1 VSATTQEPEHPALRV
16 WFEDDFI
23 CVELTDGRQVK
34 TPIALY
40 PRLANATQAQR
51 ENFQMTGRGLG
62 LHWPDL
68 DKDLTVKGIALGRK
82 ATL

>member
-1 VSATTQEPEHPALRV
+1 MRV
-16 WFEDDFI
+16 WFEEDLI
-23 CVELTDGRQVK
+23 CVDLTDGRQVK

-68 DKDLTVKGIALGRK
+68 DEDLTVKGIALGRK

>member
-1 VSATTQEPEHPALRV
+1 MSAAPQESEHVASRV
-16 WFEDDFI
+16 WFEEDLI
-23 CVELTDGRQVK
+23 CVDLTDGRQVK
-34 TPIALY
+34 TPLAFY

-51 ENFQMTGRGLG
+51 ENFEVTGRGLG

-68 DKDLTVKGIALGRK
+68 DEDLTVKGIALGRK